1 MVLTFKV
8 PPELAAKLREHLEV
22 NKLTLAQF
30 MREAVERRLG
40 AGPGLEAPAQAPPE
54 QGTRA
59 DASASVAKSSLRRKP
74 KSA

>member
-1 MVLTFKV
+1 MLTFKV
-8 PPELAAKLREHLEV
+8 PSELAAKLREHLEAHG
-22 NKLTLAQF
+22 LTLAQF
-30 MREAVERRLG
+30 LREAVERGLG
-40 AGPGLEAPAQAPPE
+40 AGPGGGPPAQAPPE